1 MRDLETIK
9 QEIFKISEQRIT
21 RRRKIKTLVASSAL
35 GLVVCVGLVAHLSVT
50 PPIPDGA
57 DSSND
62 SDGMAMGTVIPQN
75 TSVLQIGKDENADE
89 IYEIITTA
97 FTPKD
102 TDKGNERKE
111 SGAKE
116 NYCGFVDSVSSA
128 PHTIIFTDQNGNQT
142 SYSLR
147 GNTITES
154 NTDTTIFL
162 SDTVLKKL
170 KELLGL

>member
-1 MRDLETIK
+1 MKDLETIK

-21 RRRKIKTLVASSAL
+21 RRKKIKTAIVSSAL
-35 GLVVCVGLVAHLSVT
+35 GLVVCVGLFAHLSVT

-57 DSSND
+57 DSSID
-62 SDGMAMGTVIPQN
+62 FDGMATGTVVVQN

-97 FTPKD
+97 FTLKD

-111 SGAKE
+111 SSAKE
-116 NYCGFVDSVSSA
+116 NYCCYGDYILNTT
-128 PHTIIFTDQNGNQT
+128 HTIILTDQNGNQT